1 MIHTDKKENKSNMN
15 HSAKATTEK
24 KRAGKTEETNLDT
37 QKDGLEETEETNLDT
52 QKEGLEETEET
63 NLDTQ
68 KEGLEETEETN
79 LDTQKEGLEK
89 LKKSFVAKDY
99 QSKTIQK
106 NKIDLA
112 KKVTVLEESL
122 VEEKN
127 QFMRLAADFD
137 NYKKRQ
143 QQQNISHLKYAVES
157 MAKNLFKVTD
167 SLENALKHIEQEKDD
182 SRLEEFVAGI
192 KLVQQ
197 QFLDV
202 FKQHHIERFHD
213 LGKPFNPNRHEA
225 IGTIETEDVEHNQVI
240 DVLTPGYLFHDKV
253 IRTAMVQ
260 VSKKK
265 ES

>member
-52 QKEGLEETEET
+52 QKDGLEETNLDTQKDGLEETEET

-68 KEGLEETEETN
+68 K
-79 LDTQKEGLEK
+79 DGLEK

-137 NYKKRQ
+137 NY
-143 QQQNISHLKYAVES
+143 N
-157 MAKNLFKVTD
+157 
-167 SLENALKHIEQEKDD
+167 
-182 SRLEEFVAGI
+182 
-192 KLVQQ
+192 
-197 QFLDV
+197 FL
-202 FKQHHIERFHD
+202 I
-213 LGKPFNPNRHEA
+213 
-225 IGTIETEDVEHNQVI
+225 
-240 DVLTPGYLFHDKV
+240 
-253 IRTAMVQ
+253 
-260 VSKKK
+260 
-265 ES
+265 